1 MRRTGVPIVQMGLV
15 FLLAFA
21 VFSLSG
27 AAGPLSVR
35 PVHALT
41 GYTVSGTLDSTT
53 CTPSVGATWNS
64 GNSTCTIPHF
74 VDWYIASSL
83 TIPSGTTLDNNGSI
97 HDTDS
102 IFSARIFN
110 YGTITNEAEGFVDNC
125 VPPPYYSLLSNIYSN
140 GTFTNENTLRN
151 CGDFTNAGTL
161 ANSGTILT
169 QGAGYFLSSG
179 TLTNSG
185 HINNEGG
192 YFENSGTFTNEAFGV
207 INEWQSYSQFD
218 NTGVLTNQ
226 GTFTNDGGFTNR
238 GTFTNYGNMT
248 NEYLASITNEFG
260 AAIYNF
266 GTIDN
271 MLGKITS
278 YSSDFDNECGG
289 VIIGYTGYTQLTC
302 PPVGAP
308 EFPAV
313 GPLLLTVLVFPVLLI
328 ATRRFRK
335 TSAGEE
341 IDAEMDSNLFGSES

>member
-1 MRRTGVPIVQMGLV
+1 MQMGLV

-64 GNSTCTIPHF
+64 GNSTCTIPGA

-83 TIPSGTTLDNNGSI
+83 TIPSGTTLDNYGRI

-102 IFSARIFN
+102 IYWSRIFN
-110 YGTITNEAEGFVDNC
+110 YGTITNEGFVDNC
-125 VPPPYYSLLSNIYSN
+125 VPPPFYLLLSNIYSN
-140 GTFTNENTLRN
+140 GTFTNESTLKN

-169 QGAGYFLSSG
+169 QGAGDFLSSG

-192 YFENSGTFTNEAFGV
+192 YFENSGTLTNEAFGV
-207 INEWQSYSQFD
+207 INEWLSYSQFD
-218 NTGVLTNQ
+218 NTGVLTNR
-226 GTFTNDGGFTNR
+226 GTFSSYSGFTNR

-248 NEYLASITNEFG
+248 NEYLTASITNEFG

-266 GTIDN
+266 GTIDAPY
-271 MLGKITS
+271 GKITS
-278 YSSDFDNECGG
+278 YAGDFDNECGG

-302 PPVGAP
+302 PPIGAP
-308 EFPAV
+308 EFTAI
-313 GPLLLTVLVFPVLLI
+313 GPLLLTALVFPALLI
-328 ATRRFRK
+328 VTRRFRK
-335 TSAGEE
+335 TCARDET
-341 IDAEMDSNLFGSES
+341 DTEMDSNLSRCEF